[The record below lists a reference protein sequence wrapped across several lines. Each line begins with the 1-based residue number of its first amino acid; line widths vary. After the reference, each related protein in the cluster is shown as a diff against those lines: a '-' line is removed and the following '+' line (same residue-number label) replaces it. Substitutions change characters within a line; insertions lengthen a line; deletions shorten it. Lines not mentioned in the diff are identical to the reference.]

1 MVLQKK
7 GKVCKPQNMIPTV
20 THGGENNMFWGYFSS
35 RGTGKLMKIKGI
47 IRKEL
52 YLNIIDENVWWSAKE
67 INLA

>member
-1 MVLQKK
+1 MQTTKHDTICDAWWWKQHVLGLFLFQ
-7 GKVCKPQNMIPTV
+7 
-20 THGGENNMFWGYFSS
+20 
-35 RGTGKLMKIKGI
+35 GTGKLMKIKGI